1 MTDFQWN
8 RLSNGALALLSATLI
23 YFGLHYG
30 LGMLD
35 VFWTFMHHVVIE
47 LTSASLALLIYEIL
61 TVRYA
66 RRYLRSQCGQCGY
79 YLYDAASSRC
89 PECGTDVIT
98 RRPRRPFVY
107 LLALL
112 AFCVIVVGMGTLT
125 DWLTISS
132 HGKTQG
138 RLIRF
143 VAAALLIP
151 FMCATLV
158 FDCFAFQRRWSLK
171 TYCQRCGASC
181 IGVPRPVC
189 SRCFESQ
196 QIENPSA

>member
-1 MTDFQWN
+1 M
-8 RLSNGALALLSATLI
+8 SN
-23 YFGLHYG
+23 
-30 LGMLD
+30 
-35 VFWTFMHHVVIE
+35 
-47 LTSASLALLIYEIL
+47 ASLALMTATLVYFGLYYVFRLFDIFWTVLYNDLIGLSSATASMFVYEML

-66 RRYLRSQCGQCGY
+66 KRYLRSQCGQCGY

-98 RRPRRPFVY
+98 PRRRRPFVY

-112 AFCVIVVGMGTLT
+112 AFCVILIGMGMFT
-125 DWLTISS
+125 DWLTISP
-132 HGKTQG
+132 HCKTQG
-138 RLIRF
+138 REIRF
-143 VAAALLIP
+143 VAAAMLIP
-151 FMCATLV
+151 VVGATIV
-158 FDCFAFQRRWSLK
+158 FDYFAFQRRWSLK

-196 QIENPSA
+196 NIEVPNP